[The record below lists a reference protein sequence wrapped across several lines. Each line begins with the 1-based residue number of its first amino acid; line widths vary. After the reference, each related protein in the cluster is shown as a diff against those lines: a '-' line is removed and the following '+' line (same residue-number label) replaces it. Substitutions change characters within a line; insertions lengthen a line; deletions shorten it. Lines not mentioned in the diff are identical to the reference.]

1 MEQPFSIYSL
11 MPFLGTGLTAF
22 DLPVKNICAHSRAY
36 PLVSIFLSAS
46 SQYLPGSSIF
56 LAITAERGGRAQPRP
71 LSGVTRAP
79 SAVQHV
85 DHAAS
90 SQAQTTPSRLEENR
104 QTFSL
109 LGANAA
115 SIVKM
120 NNLLNRNCWLTALSW
135 FTLQLLNTL
144 GGVPGCQ
151 PLHLLAEPTFP
162 APSLLSTGD
171 IFDLFCQVRVKL
183 QLFCDDFINSQLID
197 SKWKNAHRCLVAA

>member
-1 MEQPFSIYSL
+1 MEQPFSIYFL
-11 MPFLGTGLTAF
+11 MPFFSTALTAF
-22 DLPVKNICAHSRAY
+22 DLPVKNICVHSHAY
-36 PLVSIFLSAS
+36 PLAFYLPLCLFSVFPRLLFLS
-46 SQYLPGSSIF
+46 
-56 LAITAERGGRAQPRP
+56 ITAGRGGAGRKGSRAQPRP

-90 SQAQTTPSRLEENR
+90 SQAQTTPSRLEEKR

-109 LGANAA
+109 LRANTA

-120 NNLLNRNCWLTALSW
+120 NNLLNRNCLLTALSL
-135 FTLQLLNTL
+135 FTFQLLNTL
-144 GGVPGCQ
+144 GGAPGCQ
-151 PLHLLAEPTFP
+151 PFASLHLLADPMLP
-162 APSLLSTGD
+162 ASSLLSTGD

-197 SKWKNAHRCLVAA
+197 SK